1 MHMVRNT
8 SKKTILLFVDRKNN
22 LSSQL
27 AEYYTKQ
34 LFPDK
39 YEVYSAGVVK
49 DIVDCDL
56 LSVMYCQ
63 GDDLRNQVS
72 KDFFD
77 EEHLPKGEP
86 YNYVIYTEKDVFEE
100 YAHKSPWQGRQI
112 VAHMGSMEEFT
123 STDDF
128 ELAQEINAMAARAR
142 TWVSENLDDPEK
154 LKSLVSK

>member
-1 MHMVRNT
+1 M
-8 SKKTILLFVDRKNN
+8 LLFVDRKNN

-34 LFPDK
+34 LFPEK

-63 GDDLRNQVS
+63 GEDLRNQIS

-86 YNYVIYTEKDVFEE
+86 YDYVIFTEKDVFDE
-100 YAHKSPWQGRQI
+100 YASKSPWQGKQI
-112 VAHMGSMEEFT
+112 VAHMGTMDEFT
-123 STDDF
+123 ATDDF
-128 ELAQEINAMAARAR
+128 ELARDINAMAARVRA
-142 TWVSENLDDPEK
+142 WVSENLDDPEK
-154 LKSLVSK
+154 LKTLVSK